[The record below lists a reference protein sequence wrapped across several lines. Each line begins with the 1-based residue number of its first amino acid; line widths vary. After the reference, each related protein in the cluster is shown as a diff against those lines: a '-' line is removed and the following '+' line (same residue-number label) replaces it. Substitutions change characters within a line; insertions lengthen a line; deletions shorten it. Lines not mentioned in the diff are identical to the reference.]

1 MKLNTILA
9 IIFTSLLVFI
19 ITVTAISLTSGKSQP
34 RKDLIS
40 NQNTAVANKTEFS
53 SSYKKKT
60 TFTNLGQLRTSTK
73 PDKDGKVK
81 LVIVTPYLEYFD
93 NDTDFYEEL
102 DAKTKKI
109 RSIITG
115 YLSSLTFSQINETGE
130 EAINQTLLKK
140 INSILVLQ
148 KIQNLYFMDFQ
159 FL

>member
-40 NQNTAVANKTEFS
+40 NQNTAVTNKTEFS

-93 NDTDFYEEL
+93 DDTDFYEEL

-148 KIQNLYFMDFQ
+148 KIQNLYFTDFQ